1 MTDQRDDQTPQVS
14 PEMRSA
20 LLRGMTQR
28 RMSRRNMIKY
38 AGMSVGSLS
47 MASILAACGGDGSS
61 TVGGGK
67 TDSQGST
74 VDFGAEPGPEINF
87 ANWPLYID
95 TALNKDTDQK
105 YHPSLDKFTE
115 DTGIA
120 VNYEVVI
127 NDNAGFFG
135 ELLPNLQAGQ
145 DTGWDIIVI
154 TNGREFVNLTQNE
167 WVTELD
173 PTMRPNFDANA
184 AAFAKDPAFDPGN
197 KYSMAWQA
205 GLTGIGYNTEEVSR
219 PVVSL
224 VDLANPD
231 VVGTNSVWMLKADM
245 ADVVMINLGIDPTT
259 SGPDEWK
266 EAAAWLEMQ
275 KDSGTVRQYGDQ
287 GYIDDFVAGNTKATL
302 GWSGDVLYYKIW
314 EEYPFEFVI
323 PEPGAS
329 TPAGGALQWIDNM
342 LIPANSANPQGALQL
357 MDYVYKPE
365 IAQLI
370 TEWVAYQSP
379 VSAVKDLIAEHAK
392 TEPDRFTADALQ
404 QMAESVF
411 LWPDAETESKLSF
424 GKELV
429 TAEEREEWDAIFLP
443 ISES

>member
-1 MTDQRDDQTPQVS
+1 MTDRDDQTPEVS

-38 AGMSVGSLS
+38 AGMSVGTLS

-61 TVGGGK
+61 TAGGG
-67 TDSQGST
+67 TQTTAGGG
-74 VDFGAEPGPEINF
+74 VDFGATPGPEVKF

-95 TALNKDTDQK
+95 TALNKDTNVK
-105 YHPSLDKFTE
+105 YHPSLDRFTKE
-115 DTGIA
+115 TDIK
-120 VNYEVVI
+120 VDYEVVI
-127 NDNAGFFG
+127 NDNASFFG
-135 ELLPNLQAGQ
+135 ELLPTLQAGQ

-154 TNGREFVNLTQNE
+154 TNGREFTALTQNG

-184 AAFAKDPAFDPGN
+184 ADYAKDPVFDPGN
-197 KYSMAWQA
+197 KYSMAWQS
-205 GLTGIGYNTEEVSR
+205 GLTGIGYNTEQVSQ

-224 VDLANPD
+224 DDLANPD
-231 VVGTNSVWMLKADM
+231 IVGSNSVGMLKADM
-245 ADVVMINLGIDPTT
+245 PDVVMINLGIDPTT

-266 EAAAWLEMQ
+266 EAAAWLQMQ
-275 KDSGTVRQYGDQ
+275 KDSGTVRVYYDQ
-287 GYIDDFVAGNTKATL
+287 GYIDDFVAGNLKATM

-314 EEYPFEFVI
+314 EEYPFEFVV

-329 TPAGGALQWIDNM
+329 TPGGGALQWIDNM
-342 LIPANSANPQGALQL
+342 LIPAHSANPAGALQL
-357 MDYVYKPE
+357 MDFVYKPE

-379 VSAVKDLIAEHAK
+379 VAAVQDLIAEHAK
-392 TEPDRFTADALQ
+392 TEPDNFTANALK
-404 QMAESVF
+404 QMAESTI
-411 LWPDAETESKLSF
+411 LWPDAEMESKIAYARD
-424 GKELV
+424 LV
-429 TAEEREEWDAIFLP
+429 TDEEREEWDDIFLP

>member
-1 MTDQRDDQTPQVS
+1 MTEQRDDRNPQVS

-20 LLRGMTQR
+20 MLRGMTQR
-28 RMSRRNMIKY
+28 RMSRRSLIKY
-38 AGMSVGSLS
+38 AGMSVGGLS
-47 MASILAACGGDGSS
+47 MASILAACGGDGSE
-61 TVGGGK
+61 VANGGP
-67 TDSQGST
+67 TAAGSA

-105 YHPSLDKFTE
+105 YHPSLDMFTE
-115 DTGIA
+115 ETGIA

-127 NDNAGFFG
+127 NDNASFFG
-135 ELLPNLQAGQ
+135 ELLPSLQAGQ

-154 TNGREFVNLTQNE
+154 TNGREFVNLTQNQ

-173 PTMRPNFDANA
+173 ASMRPNFDANA

-205 GLTGIGYNTEEVSR
+205 GLTGIGYNTEEVSQ

-224 VDLANPD
+224 DDLANPD
-231 VVGTNSVWMLKADM
+231 VVGTNSVWMLKSDM
-245 ADVVMINLGIDPTT
+245 PDVVMINLGIDPTT
-259 SGPDEWK
+259 SGPEEWK
-266 EAAAWLEMQ
+266 EAAAWLQMQ

-314 EEYPFEFVI
+314 EGYPFEFLI

-342 LIPANSANPQGALQL
+342 MIPANSANPQGALQL

-379 VSAVKDLIAEHAK
+379 VGVVQELVAEHAR
-392 TEPDRFTADALQ
+392 TEPDDFTADAYK

-411 LWPDAETESKLSF
+411 LWPDEETESKLSF
-424 GKELV
+424 AKELV

>member
-1 MTDQRDDQTPQVS
+1 MTDRDDRTPQVS

-20 LLRGMTQR
+20 LMRGMTQR

-47 MASILAACGGDGSS
+47 MASILAACGGDG
-61 TVGGGK
+61 TTTPGGG
-67 TDSQGST
+67 TSAAGGG

-105 YHPSLDKFTE
+105 YHPSLDMFTA
-115 DTGIA
+115 DTDIA

-127 NDNAGFFG
+127 NDNASFFG
-135 ELLPNLQAGQ
+135 ELLPSLQAGQ

-154 TNGREFVNLTQNE
+154 TNGREFTALTQNG

-184 AAFAKDPAFDPGN
+184 APYAKSPTFDDGN
-197 KYSMAWQA
+197 KYSMAWQS
-205 GLTGIGYNTEEVSR
+205 GLTGIGYNTEDVSR
-219 PVVSL
+219 PVATL
-224 VDLANPD
+224 DDLANPD
-231 VVGTNSVWMLKADM
+231 VVGTNSVGMLKADM
-245 ADVVMINLGIDPTT
+245 ADVVMINLGIDPQT
-259 SGPDEWK
+259 STPEQWK
-266 EAAAWLEMQ
+266 EAAAWLQMQ
-275 KDSGTVRQYGDQ
+275 KDSGTVRVYYDQ
-287 GYIDDFVAGNTKATL
+287 GYIDDFVAGNLKATM

-314 EEYPFEFVI
+314 EEYPFEFVV
-323 PEPGAS
+323 PEPGDS
-329 TPAGGALQWIDNM
+329 TPNGGALLWIDNM

-365 IAQLI
+365 VAQLI

-379 VSAVKDLIAEHAK
+379 VAAVQDLIAEHAK
-392 TEPDRFTADALQ
+392 KEPDAFTADALK
-404 QMAESVF
+404 QMAESTV
-411 LWPDAETESKLSF
+411 LWPDAEMESKISF
-424 GKELV
+424 GRDL
-429 TAEEREEWDAIFLP
+429 TTDEEREEWDAIFLP

>member
-1 MTDQRDDQTPQVS
+1 MTDRDDRTPQVS

-28 RMSRRNMIKY
+28 RMSRRNMMKY

-47 MASILAACGGDGSS
+47 MASILAACGGDGS
-61 TVGGGK
+61 TPGGG
-67 TDSQGST
+67 ST
-74 VDFGAEPGPEINF
+74 QTAGGGVDWSAEPGPEVAF

-95 TALNKDTDQK
+95 TALNKETDQK
-105 YHPSLDKFTE
+105 YHPSLDMFTE
-115 DTGIA
+115 DTGIE
-120 VNYEVVI
+120 VNYQVVI

-135 ELLPNLQAGQ
+135 ELLPSLQAGQ

-154 TNGREFVNLTQNE
+154 TNGREFVNLTQNG

-184 AAFAKDPAFDPGN
+184 ADYAKDPAFDPGN
-197 KYSMAWQA
+197 KYSMAWQS
-205 GLTGIGYNTEEVSR
+205 GLTGIGFNTEEVSR

-224 VDLANPD
+224 HDLADPD
-231 VVGTNSVWMLKADM
+231 VVGTNSVGMLKSDM
-245 ADVVMINLGIDPTT
+245 ADVVMINLGIDPVT
-259 SGPDEWK
+259 SGPEEWQQAADWLQFQK
-266 EAAAWLEMQ
+266 E
-275 KDSGTVRQYGDQ
+275 SGTVRVYYDQ
-287 GYIDDFVAGNTKATL
+287 GYIDDFVAGNLTATM

-314 EEYPFEFVI
+314 EEYPFEFIV
-323 PEPGAS
+323 PEPGES
-329 TPAGGALQWIDNM
+329 TPNGGALQWIDNM
-342 LIPANSANPQGALQL
+342 LIPANAENPQGALML

-379 VSAVKDLIAEHAK
+379 VAAVQDLIAEHAK
-392 TEPDRFTADALQ
+392 QEPDNFTADALE
-404 QMAESVF
+404 QMAESTI
-411 LWPDAETESKLSF
+411 LWPDAEMESKISF
-424 GKELV
+424 GRNLT
-429 TAEEREEWDAIFLP
+429 TAEEREEWDNIFLP